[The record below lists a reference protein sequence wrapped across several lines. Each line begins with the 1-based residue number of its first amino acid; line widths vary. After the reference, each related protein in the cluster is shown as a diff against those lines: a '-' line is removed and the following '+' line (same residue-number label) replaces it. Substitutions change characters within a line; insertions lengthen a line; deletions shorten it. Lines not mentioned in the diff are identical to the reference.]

1 MSGDDFLVIWKLN
14 GRNPRF
20 WNATAEQIRADVP
33 KLSLSS
39 LLPHRPRIFDLS
51 PPPPLQLCR
60 LRLSAQ
66 TRCLHKLRIIYRY
79 KYGGITET
87 IKDEVLLYIIWI
99 SLFHSLFHQQ
109 VVSSSLSRGITSDSA
124 YIYIYMQNVRPK
136 LYQVKAKAWFRV
148 GFQITWRIIGDNF
161 SICWISVRTG
171 CRYWRG
177 VLMWENVNDYWI
189 WDLINFRNIWFFYF
203 LF

>member
-1 MSGDDFLVIWKLN
+1 MTQALQQRTTKTSENRRNITMFRVRHKYIKIERSNLKRVDCTAVSGDDFLVIWKLN

-87 IKDEVLLYIIWI
+87 IKDEVILYIIWI

-109 VVSSSLSRGITSDSA
+109 VVSSS
-124 YIYIYMQNVRPK
+124 
-136 LYQVKAKAWFRV
+136 
-148 GFQITWRIIGDNF
+148 
-161 SICWISVRTG
+161 
-171 CRYWRG
+171 
-177 VLMWENVNDYWI
+177 
-189 WDLINFRNIWFFYF
+189 
-203 LF
+203 